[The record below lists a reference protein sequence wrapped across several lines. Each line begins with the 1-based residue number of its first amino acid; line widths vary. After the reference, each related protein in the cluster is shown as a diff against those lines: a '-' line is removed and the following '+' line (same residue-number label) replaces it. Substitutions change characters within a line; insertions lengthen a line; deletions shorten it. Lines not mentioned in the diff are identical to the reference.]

1 MLSYRHSFHAGNYA
15 DVLKHF
21 TLQRILSYL
30 VQKEK
35 PIHYIDSHAGA
46 GVYALHSKE
55 AEKTGE
61 YIQGIMR
68 LVQLNDRPELFD
80 EYLDLIG
87 QFHRQGTTLRHYP
100 GSPWIAANCLREQDR
115 LFLYELHPSDHK
127 LLLTQMKKDKRV
139 QVQLGD
145 GFKGAL
151 AHFPPISRRGLLL
164 IDPPYEIKDDY
175 KKVVKLIV
183 EAHKR
188 FATGCIALWYPVVE
202 RSWVNELEK
211 AIKATGIANSVLF
224 ELSQSNDHSGY
235 GMTASGMIVI
245 NPPWTL
251 KNELES
257 VLPYLAD
264 VLGEHGQGKYR
275 SERLTDE

>member
-21 TLQRILSYL
+21 TLQRIFSYL
-30 VQKEK
+30 VKKEK

-46 GVYALHSKE
+46 GGYALHSPE

-61 YIQGIMR
+61 YIKGIMR
-68 LVQLNDRPELFD
+68 LAQRDDRPELLD
-80 EYLDLIG
+80 EYLALVK
-87 QFHRQGTTLRHYP
+87 QFHYQKDNLRHYP
-100 GSPWIAANCLREQDR
+100 GSPWIAAHSLREQDR

-127 LLLTQMKKDKRV
+127 QLLTQTRKDKRV
-139 QVQLGD
+139 QVKLGD

-151 AHFPPISRRGLLL
+151 AHLPPISRRGLLL
-164 IDPPYEIKDDY
+164 IDPPYEIKSDY
-175 KKVVKLIV
+175 QKVVKLIV

-202 RSWVNELEK
+202 RGWVNELET

-224 ELSQSNDHSGY
+224 ELSQSADRSGY

-251 KNELES
+251 KSELDS

-264 VLGEHGQGKYR
+264 VLGEQGQGKYR
-275 SERLTDE
+275 SEQLTAE